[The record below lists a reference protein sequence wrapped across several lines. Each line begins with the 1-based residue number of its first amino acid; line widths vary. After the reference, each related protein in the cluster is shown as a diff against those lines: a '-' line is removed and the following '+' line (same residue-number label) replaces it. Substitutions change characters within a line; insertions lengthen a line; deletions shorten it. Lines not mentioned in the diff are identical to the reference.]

1 MPHLKKTP
9 VINQPT
15 ERYTVGHS
23 VPKTNRRAT
32 FNPKLNTYTRQRLT
46 GKYAGNYLIEQGI
59 GKIQGLPEQNII
71 TQDAW
76 SVSFNGPAF
85 GNGF

>member
-1 MPHLKKTP
+1 MPFLKKTP

-32 FNPKLNTYTRQRLT
+32 FNPKLNTYTRQRMT
-46 GKYAGNYLIEQGI
+46 GRHAGSYLIEQGI
-59 GKIQGLPEQNII
+59 GRIQGLPEGSVIPA
-71 TQDAW
+71 DAW
-76 SVSFNGPAF
+76 SLAFNGPAF